1 VLSRHPLKCCDGAAL
16 SLYATEEE
24 PKHEYDNMSPHKEE
38 DIKNINET
46 QEEADTEAKTPGQ
59 MFHPLAEFA
68 DIPGTRHTAV
78 TPSEADGGCGRP
90 VKEGIKPGHSEE

>member
-1 VLSRHPLKCCDGAAL
+1 
-16 SLYATEEE
+16 
-24 PKHEYDNMSPHKEE
+24 MSPHKKE

-59 MFHPLAEFA
+59 MFHPLAKFA

-78 TPSEADGGCGRP
+78 TPSEADGGCGHP
-90 VKEGIKPGHSEE
+90 VEEGLKQEHSEE

>member
-1 VLSRHPLKCCDGAAL
+1 MRPKKN
-16 SLYATEEE
+16 

-46 QEEADTEAKTPGQ
+46 QKEAETEAKTPGQ
-59 MFHPLAEFA
+59 MFHPLAESA

-78 TPSEADGGCGRP
+78 TPSEVDGGCGRP
-90 VKEGIKPGHSEE
+90 VEEGLKPEDSQE